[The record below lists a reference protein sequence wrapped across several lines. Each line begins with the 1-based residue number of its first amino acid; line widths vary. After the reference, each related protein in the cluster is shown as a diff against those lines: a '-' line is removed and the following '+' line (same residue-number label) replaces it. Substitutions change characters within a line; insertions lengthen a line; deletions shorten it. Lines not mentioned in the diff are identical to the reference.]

1 LNHLS
6 SLCKAGFEIHH
17 AFAGKI
23 AVYKWILER
32 NCLIPPFSVFYVGC
46 GAIVINKDRI
56 LLVQEKS
63 GPKKNTFGVPSG
75 RANPG

>member
-1 LNHLS
+1 L
-6 SLCKAGFEIHH
+6 KRA
-17 AFAGKI
+17 
-23 AVYKWILER
+23 
-32 NCLIPPFSVFYVGC
+32 CLIPPFSVFYVGC

-63 GPKKNTFGVPSG
+63 GTRKNLFGVPGG